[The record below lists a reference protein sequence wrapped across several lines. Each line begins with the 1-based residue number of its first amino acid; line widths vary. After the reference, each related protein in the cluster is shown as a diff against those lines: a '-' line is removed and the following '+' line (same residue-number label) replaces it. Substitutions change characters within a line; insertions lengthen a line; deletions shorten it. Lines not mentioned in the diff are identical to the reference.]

1 MGNLLAGGCLVV
13 AAFAWAAGIVAWL
26 GFAVS
31 IPLVLFGLTIAYF
44 AARGGEAAE
53 RIGVSVLGAL
63 PCVVASWTI
72 VASLVFAPA
81 VARWLIFASA
91 CAHLALSMG
100 ESRDPR
106 TQHRTR
112 RSSPRCQQPSSS
124 PNSLGRRTLGGQRAN
139 RPAVGPSLLG
149 VSTGHAASTRNAVVD
164 PDVSPAR
171 EQPAREAPERGR
183 SDRAV
188 TSRFAIG
195 ESPTNLTIDKE
206 PRKCSTQLN
215 SPM

>member
-31 IPLVLFGLTIAYF
+31 IPLVLFGLAIAYF

-63 PCVVASWTI
+63 ACVVASWTI

-91 CAHLALSMG
+91 CAHLALSMA
-100 ESRDPR
+100 
-106 TQHRTR
+106 
-112 RSSPRCQQPSSS
+112 
-124 PNSLGRRTLGGQRAN
+124 SLAIRELSTERVVHHLDVNN
-139 RPAVGPSLLG
+139 RQAV
-149 VSTGHAASTRNAVVD
+149 
-164 PDVSPAR
+164 
-171 EQPAREAPERGR
+171 
-183 SDRAV
+183 
-188 TSRFAIG
+188 
-195 ESPTNLTIDKE
+195 PTH
-206 PRKCSTQLN
+206 
-215 SPM
+215 